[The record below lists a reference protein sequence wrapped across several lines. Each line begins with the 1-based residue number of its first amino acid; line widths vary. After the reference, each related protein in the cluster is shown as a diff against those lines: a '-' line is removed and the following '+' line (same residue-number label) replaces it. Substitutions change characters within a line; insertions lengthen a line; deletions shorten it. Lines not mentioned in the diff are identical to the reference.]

1 MRFIVLLGVV
11 SLFADMTYE
20 GARSATGPFLLTLG
34 ASGAVVGLA
43 AGLGELAG
51 YAIRLASG
59 VAADRTRRYWML
71 TGLGYAVNLLAVPL
85 LALATGWPM
94 AVALVVLE
102 RVGKAIRTPSR
113 DVMLSFASRAVGRG
127 VGFGLHE
134 ALDQIGAVAG
144 PLIVAAAVFRGEG
157 YRSGFAALAL
167 PATLALMALA
177 SARLAFPSPAGFE
190 SPLPSVAS
198 GAGTGAAA
206 TTRGGSGAAADR
218 PVPGRLF
225 SRPFWLYVAFASVS
239 TMGFVHFQLISF
251 HAKKLGLMADAV
263 IPLAFAAAMAA
274 DAAAA
279 LAAGR
284 GYDRLGLRSLVI
296 LPLGTAAAAVLAF
309 SGGAPAV
316 WAGVLLWGVA
326 LGVQESVMR
335 AAVADLAPVEVR
347 GSAYGAFNAAFGAA
361 WFAGSAAMGLL
372 YDRSPAWAAGFAAGA
387 QIASL
392 PLLAAAVRAFG
403 KPTWGGK
410 QPEEGR
416 AHP

>member
-51 YAIRLASG
+51 YAIRLVSG

-71 TGLGYAVNLLAVPL
+71 TGLGYTVNLLAVPL
-85 LALATGWPM
+85 LALAGGWPV

-157 YRSGFAALAL
+157 YRAGFAALAL

-177 SARLAFPSPAGFE
+177 SARLAFPSPTGFE
-190 SPLPSVAS
+190 GPPPSAAS
-198 GAGTGAAA
+198 RAGA
-206 TTRGGSGAAADR
+206 GAAADR
-218 PVPGRLF
+218 PVPGRAF
-225 SRPFWLYVAFASVS
+225 SRAFWLYVAFASVS
-239 TMGFVHFQLISF
+239 TMGFAHFQLISF

-316 WAGVLLWGVA
+316 WGGVLLWGVA

-335 AAVADLAPVEVR
+335 AAVADLAPIQVR

-372 YDRSPAWAAGFAAGA
+372 YDRSPAWAAAFAAVA
-387 QIASL
+387 QLASL
-392 PLLAAAVRAFG
+392 PLLAAAVRTFG
-403 KPTWGGK
+403 KPTGSREHAGGG
-410 QPEEGR
+410 QPD
-416 AHP
+416 A